1 MNNSDTILSCPQQP
15 QAVLQ
20 AWGTVAGR
28 LEEMDLGMLIDSWL
42 IMSQQHAQV
51 DKKTIGILAC
61 IRNTAASRSRE
72 VIVPLYLDLVRPYL
86 EFCVQF
92 WASHYKK
99 DTEALEEGSEAD
111 EGSGAQVL
119 RGAGEGTETV

>member
-1 MNNSDTILSCPQQP
+1 MVS
-15 QAVLQ
+15 
-20 AWGTVAGR
+20 AG
-28 LEEMDLGMLIDSWL
+28 LN
-42 IMSQQHAQV
+42 MSQQCAHVA
-51 DKKTIGILAC
+51 KKANGVLAC
-61 IRNTAASRSRE
+61 IRNSVVSRSRE
-72 VIVPLYLDLVRPYL
+72 VSIPLYLDLVRTYL

-119 RGAGEGTETV
+119 RGAAEGTETV